1 MIWYTKMKKKLATTI
16 KIHNDTKERLDRL
29 RESDRE
35 SYEEILRKILFIL
48 NTSKTNPQRARNLMN
63 KIDRSRKNKDEYNK
77 VYQKPSE
84 EESEKQIEEN

>member
-1 MIWYTKMKKKLATTI
+1 MKKNIATTI

-29 RESDRE
+29 RENDRE

-48 NTSKTNPQRARNLMN
+48 NTSKTNPQKARSLMH

-77 VYQKPSE
+77 VYQKASE
-84 EESEKQIEEN
+84 EKSEKSKED